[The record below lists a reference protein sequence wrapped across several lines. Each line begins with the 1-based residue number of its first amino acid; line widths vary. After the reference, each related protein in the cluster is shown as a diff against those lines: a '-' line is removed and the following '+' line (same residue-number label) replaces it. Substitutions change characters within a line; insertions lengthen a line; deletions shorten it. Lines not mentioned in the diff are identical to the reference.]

1 MKKILVTGCSTGFGQ
16 DIAMRLL
23 EDSNNFVIATMR
35 NADNRDHAFK
45 NLDKKNLK
53 VLSLDI
59 TDARE
64 RERVA
69 TFIKDELNGELHA
82 LVNNAG
88 LGHYGAL
95 ELTSEKELR
104 NQMEVNFFA
113 TAFMI
118 QTFLPFL
125 RKTKEM
131 IHPKTNKIINISSML
146 GQVGMPLSASYSASK
161 HALEGLV
168 EGLHYELAPL
178 GIDITTVCPGRH
190 RTNFMKNISWSSLED
205 KESIYKSQEENLR
218 EMMNKF
224 AEGKEIPLS
233 NVSKRVVSLVNSKS
247 APSRVYVGTD
257 AVSFYFLRK
266 AMPFNFLMKVFK
278 KAYKKLITKKGQHA
292 NL

>member
-1 MKKILVTGCSTGFGQ
+1 MRKILVTGCSTGFGQ
-16 DIAMRLL
+16 DIALRLL
-23 EDSNNFVIATMR
+23 EDKNNFVIATMR

-45 NLDKKNLK
+45 NLNHENLK

-59 TDARE
+59 TDASE
-64 RERVA
+64 RDAVA
-69 TFIKDELNGELHA
+69 SYVDSELDGELNILI
-82 LVNNAG
+82 NNAG

-104 NQMEVNFFA
+104 DQMEVNFFA

-125 RKTKEM
+125 RKTKGM
-131 IHPKTNKIINISSML
+131 LHPNTNKIINISSML

-168 EGLHYELAPL
+168 EGLHYELSPL

-205 KESIYKSQEENLR
+205 KESIYKAQEDNLK
-218 EMMNKF
+218 EMMKKF
-224 AEGKEIPLS
+224 ADSKEIPLT
-233 NVSKRVVSLVNSKS
+233 NVSKRVVSLIESKS
-247 APSRVYVGTD
+247 APSRVYVGSD

-266 AMPFNFLMKVFK
+266 AMPFNFLMKIFK
-278 KAYKKLITKKGQHA
+278 KAYKKLITKKAQHA
-292 NL
+292 NV